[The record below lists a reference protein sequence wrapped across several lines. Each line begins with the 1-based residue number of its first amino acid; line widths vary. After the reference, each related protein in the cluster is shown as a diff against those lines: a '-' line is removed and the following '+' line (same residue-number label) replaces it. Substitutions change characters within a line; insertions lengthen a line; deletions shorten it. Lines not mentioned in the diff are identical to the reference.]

1 MASCKRPSLAQ
12 MVEIHYEELK
22 AYIQRRAGSSVT
34 ASDIVQETWLRAA
47 RHSTKQPDKPLAYLY
62 RTAINLLLD
71 KQRQDTTHG
80 RYLGEIEL
88 AEEVE
93 CPLSPPDKAAGIR
106 QELERLS
113 DALDDLPEKYRAVFL
128 LSRCEGF
135 TLREIAMQLDI
146 KERTIEKQIAKGMQH
161 CRARLIG
168 A

>member
-1 MASCKRPSLAQ
+1 M
-12 MVEIHYEELK
+12 
-22 AYIQRRAGSSVT
+22 
-34 ASDIVQETWLRAA
+34 
-47 RHSTKQPDKPLAYLY
+47 
-62 RTAINLLLD
+62 
-71 KQRQDTTHG
+71 
-80 RYLGEIEL
+80 